1 MFDLGRYQSK
11 IGNDAQ
17 PEVIKTCVGM
27 PKQFAIDSGKKD
39 RAFGNAALAQRAII
53 DLEWPIDDCD

>member
-39 RAFGNAALAQRAII
+39 RAFGNAALA
-53 DLEWPIDDCD
+53 